1 MADSA
6 RRLNTKGEE
15 VVVGF
20 LPGEVRA
27 PFTLRCA
34 ALITDYL
41 IVVFAPVFFLLL
53 GRLFG
58 NDGTALLNGQLNNTG
73 WMIALLV
80 AVANLVVLPLA
91 AGRSAGKMLT
101 GLRIVNVRGTPAS
114 FRRVFLRQTVG
125 YFVSV
130 ITLGIGFFICALNSR
145 GRALHDYMA
154 GTIVIQAKKHTVS

>member
-1 MADSA
+1 MAESA
-6 RRLNTKGEE
+6 HRLNTKGEE

-20 LPGEVRA
+20 LPAEVRA

-41 IVVFAPVFFLLL
+41 LIVFAPVFFLLL
-53 GRLFG
+53 ARFFG
-58 NDGTALLNGQLNNTG
+58 KDGAALVGSELNNTG

-80 AVANLVVLPLA
+80 AIANLVVLPLA
-91 AGRSAGKMLT
+91 AGRSVGKMLT
-101 GLRIVNVRGTPAS
+101 GLRIVNVRGTQAS
-114 FRRVFLRQTVG
+114 FRRIFLRQTIG

-154 GTIVIQAKKHTVS
+154 GTIVIQAKKQPVS

>member
-1 MADSA
+1 MSSMAESA

-41 IVVFAPVFFLLL
+41 LIVFAPVFFLLL
-53 GRLFG
+53 ARVFG
-58 NDGTALLNGQLNNTG
+58 NDGIALLSGELNNIG
-73 WMIALLV
+73 WMVALLV
-80 AVANLVVLPLA
+80 AIANLVVLPLA

-101 GLRIVNVRGTPAS
+101 GLRIVNMRGTQAS
-114 FRRVFLRQTVG
+114 FRRIFLRQTVG
-125 YFVSV
+125 YF
-130 ITLGIGFFICALNSR
+130 GSR
-145 GRALHDYMA
+145 SEER
-154 GTIVIQAKKHTVS
+154 

>member
-1 MADSA
+1 MAESA
-6 RRLNTKGEE
+6 HRLNTKGEE

-20 LPGEVRA
+20 LPAEVRA

-41 IVVFAPVFFLLL
+41 LIVFAPVFFLLL
-53 GRLFG
+53 ARFFG
-58 NDGTALLNGQLNNTG
+58 KDGAALLGSELNNTG

-80 AVANLVVLPLA
+80 AIANLVVLPLA
-91 AGRSAGKMLT
+91 AGRSVGKMLT
-101 GLRIVNVRGTPAS
+101 GLRIVNVRGTQAS
-114 FRRVFLRQTVG
+114 FRRIFLRQTIG

-154 GTIVIQAKKHTVS
+154 GTIVIQAKKQPVS